1 MTARV
6 SGFNSRSAN
15 AVPFLSAFYLPQ
27 NLSKQH
33 NVNDLMDATL
43 EGLNDVQRAAVT
55 SPSPILQVLAPP
67 GSGKTKTLTGRVAYL
82 LAHHGYHPW
91 NVICC
96 TFTIKASREMRERLR
111 SLIGAHLESKLI
123 LGTFHSICRR
133 YLVTYGYLI
142 GIPKDFGIADSSD
155 TLSILKRIIK
165 RLNFGLDPKTARNRI
180 SHRKARGLR
189 EEELPKSAQK
199 SVENEEFAIIYNEY
213 ERALSTSNLLD
224 YDDLL
229 LRCTDLLRAHPQ
241 CVSNVEALL
250 IDEFQDTNVVQYELM
265 KLLACKNKRITI
277 VGDPDQS
284 IYGFRSAESENLR
297 RMKAY
302 YPDTVVINL
311 EENYR
316 SSSAVLRLA
325 QDLIE
330 QDPDR
335 PQKKLK
341 STHSY
346 GTLPVLR
353 KLPSAGDEASWI
365 VCEIRRAISMTGKLV
380 NFSDFAILLRA
391 AHLSRLI
398 EVALGKAG
406 MPYRMVGGHRFFDRE
421 EIRTLLDYL
430 RTISQPTNNA
440 ALLAIINVPSRKIG
454 EETIKELVRI
464 ADQKSIPVWTVVQKV
479 VRGDVALQKKLSNP
493 AEQALGKLVNMIL
506 DAKKRMCTMMPDR
519 APKELLDAIVTKLSF
534 KDYLEFKHPDDHEN
548 RWANVEELLTQAG
561 DLAEQKTLSTDTNFD
576 EKLPEVEGVD
586 QQQLEGS
593 EEVLARF
600 LASISLSAD
609 LQTADDGVEKQCI
622 TISTIHA
629 AKGLEWPVVF
639 IPAVYEGSIPH
650 SRADDTDEERRLLYV
665 AMTRAQALL
674 YLSIPRSQSRDNTE
688 TTLSQFLPSTLG
700 RRLSQL
706 GPEFHDKTIADI
718 ASILR
723 RPQPSQEQLA
733 ATLQSMSRRDSI
745 NDDLWPADGSSG
757 PKKYWDND
765 AAMPGPLASTHRSFS
780 GSQNGF
786 STQRTDG
793 PRSLLSSVSLGFT
806 TAGEHFRSVTMPSKQ
821 AANLSSYDSQARPQK
836 KIAGEKMRKD
846 NCRPTQASLN
856 TFFAQGLFK
865 PAGTQDFAWLERG
878 GAMPHGGIGEPSLP
892 APPPIQ
898 KAANVP
904 KELLS
909 HKVCNTTLSLKRPR
923 LVLDEATSPRR
934 NRYSQF
940 SSSPN
945 SDKHSAT
952 TRVEFYPDQ
961 ENEIADKGRYNN
973 STEHATS
980 RANSTMDQSKRFV
993 RPAITMHTTS
1003 MAMLQQNA
1011 TGRKTYGTRRSL
1023 NSGWDARKHK

>member
-1 MTARV
+1 
-6 SGFNSRSAN
+6 
-15 AVPFLSAFYLPQ
+15 
-27 NLSKQH
+27 
-33 NVNDLMDATL
+33 MDATL

-67 GSGKTKTLTGRVAYL
+67 GSGKTKTLTARVAYL

-142 GIPKDFGIADSSD
+142 SIPKDFGIADSSD

-519 APKELLDAIVTKLSF
+519 APKELLDAIVTKLFF

-576 EKLPEVEGVD
+576 EKLPEVEGVE

-718 ASILR
+718 AGILR
-723 RPQPSQEQLA
+723 RPQPSQERLA

-765 AAMPGPLASTHRSFS
+765 TAMPGPLGSTHRSFS
-780 GSQNGF
+780 SSQNGF

-836 KIAGEKMRKD
+836 KVGGEKMRKD

-865 PAGTQDFAWLERG
+865 PAGTQDFALLERG
-878 GAMPHGGIGEPSLP
+878 GAMPHEGIGEPSLP
-892 APPPIQ
+892 APPPIR

-909 HKVCNTTLSLKRPR
+909 HKVCNTTLPLKRPR

-952 TRVEFYPDQ
+952 TRVGFYPDQ
-961 ENEIADKGRYNN
+961 ENEIAGKGRYNN

-980 RANSTMDQSKRFV
+980 RATSTMDQSKRFV